1 MQSTTPTSTNNS
13 NLRIIVNRVESSYR
27 AGPGYRAGPD
37 YRAGPGYRAGP
48 SYHTGPG
55 YRAGPDYRA
64 GPTNRIDNEK
74 INLNQ
79 LRQSVETNIK
89 PKQNTIIL
97 SFVEQV
103 KKEEYCVMCVTYP
116 MFAFVKK
123 PANFSCS
130 SPKNCGYRHCDV
142 RPLKGI
148 CGEHLVT
155 GKCTTKNCP
164 RAHVKEIN
172 AHDSVTIPEP
182 IPEPTRV
189 TIPEPTRVT
198 IPEPT
203 PEPTRVSTNVSS
215 NVPKRFMCQ
224 YNLEFKLGVSNKK
237 CSHNVCSFAH
247 SEKEQDIPSHI
258 KSFVTEN
265 SIINEDT
272 MIEVIKVLKESKF
285 NEEIV
290 KYLSYGS
297 WPAMTSQN
305 VSVWLNL
312 WNYAQFKY
320 RKIEPNALALFGKV
334 NGPKE
339 KMVLE
344 VCRRLNYCP
353 SSAAMKQ
360 QEIFGISNQPL
371 VNRLKKINNDDIF
384 VCQGGANCN
393 KGAHH
398 FDSFDANQ
406 NAIYALI
413 DKNNLN
419 GNSSNW
425 ESHEYLKLKRKSIYD
440 QHSLLKNRLTELQ
453 NMLKKNNKR
462 YVSGNIRKDGKE
474 LLQIIKDNMA
484 NLRDEYTNNYPLYQI
499 LPVDTKICIKDPH
512 KLQNSLQ
519 SFDSCKFLLSEEFPD
534 LSFKQNTIKICS
546 SILSS
551 SDNAWSKPLQIYN
564 ICNVCE
570 VPPAVTVQ
578 VSEVPQMVTVSE
590 VPQMVPVSEVPQMV
604 PVSEVVSVV
613 SKISI
618 NKDSDEYTLVSK
630 GNTKAIS
637 PFKARSLMYK
647 PDVLKALRDAL
658 SQSPT
663 FDELEK
669 TKKSKKENRITKNAI
684 KKANAQKVK
693 EKVLKMKETNKV
705 IKETNKVIK
714 NSNKNDTK
722 LVWLKNNINKS
733 KEESDSESIYDSD
746 EWDDGRNESKF
757 FQRKN

>member
-27 AGPGYRAGPD
+27 AGPGYRAGP
-37 YRAGPGYRAGP
+37 
-48 SYHTGPG
+48 S
-55 YRAGPDYRA
+55 YRAGPDHQARY
-64 GPTNRIDNEK
+64 TNRIDNEK

-172 AHDSVTIPEP
+172 AHESVT

-189 TIPEPTRVT
+189 TIPEPTRVST
-198 IPEPT
+198 NVST
-203 PEPTRVSTNVSS
+203 PEPTRVYTNVSS

-339 KMVLE
+339 KMVWE

-590 VPQMVPVSEVPQMV
+590 VPQMVPVSEV
-604 PVSEVVSVV
+604 VSVV

>member
-1 MQSTTPTSTNNS
+1 MQSTTLASTNNP
-13 NLRIIVNRVESSYR
+13 NLRIIVNRVGSGYRVGSDYQTGPSYR
-27 AGPGYRAGPD
+27 VGSNYHVGPD
-37 YRAGPGYRAGP
+37 Y
-48 SYHTGPG
+48 HT
-55 YRAGPDYRA
+55 RS
-64 GPTNRIDNEK
+64 TNRVDNEK

-79 LRQSVETNIK
+79 LRQSVETNMK
-89 PKQNTIIL
+89 PNQNTIIL

-116 MFAFVKK
+116 MFAYVKK
-123 PANFSCS
+123 QANFSCS
-130 SPKNCGYRHCDV
+130 GPKNCGYRHCDV

-172 AHDSVTIPEP
+172 AHERI
-182 IPEPTRV
+182 
-189 TIPEPTRVT
+189 TIPEPTRVST
-198 IPEPT
+198 PEPT
-203 PEPTRVSTNVSS
+203 PKPTREPTRVSIRISTREPTNVSTREPTNVS
-215 NVPKRFMCQ
+215 TNVPKRFMCQ

-237 CSHNVCSFAH
+237 CSYNVCSFAH

-272 MIEVIKVLKESKF
+272 MMEIIKVLKESKF

-312 WNYAQFKY
+312 WNYAQLKY
-320 RKIEPNALALFGKV
+320 RKIEPNALALFGEV
-334 NGPKE
+334 NGLKE
-339 KMVLE
+339 KMVWD

-398 FDSFDANQ
+398 FDSFDADQ

-425 ESHEYLKLKRKSIYD
+425 ESHKYLELKRKSIYD
-440 QHSLLKNRLTELQ
+440 QHSLLKNRLVELQ
-453 NMLKKNNKR
+453 NMLNKNNKR
-462 YVSGNIRKDGKE
+462 YVSGNVRKDGKE
-474 LLQIIKDNMA
+474 LLQIIKANMA
-484 NLRDEYTNNYPLYQI
+484 NLRDEYTNNYPLYQM

-534 LSFKQNTIKICS
+534 LSFKQNTIKISS

-570 VPPAVTVQ
+570 VEPTVSKVPPTVSKVPPTISKVPPT
-578 VSEVPQMVTVSE
+578 VSVSKVPPTVSE
-590 VPQMVPVSEVPQMV
+590 VPPT
-604 PVSEVVSVV
+604 VSV
-613 SKISI
+613 
-618 NKDSDEYTLVSK
+618 NKDSDEYILVPK
-630 GNTKAIS
+630 GNNKAIS
-637 PFKARSLMYK
+637 IFKARSLMYK

-663 FDELEK
+663 PDELEK
-669 TKKSKKENRITKNAI
+669 TKKLKKENRITKNAI

-693 EKVLKMKETNKV
+693 EKVLK

-714 NSNKNDTK
+714 NSNNNDTK
-722 LVWLKNNINKS
+722 LVWLKNNINKT
-733 KEESDSESIYDSD
+733 KEYYEEDSDYESIDDSD
-746 EWDDGRNESKF
+746 EWDDGRKESKF
-757 FQRKN
+757 FQKKN